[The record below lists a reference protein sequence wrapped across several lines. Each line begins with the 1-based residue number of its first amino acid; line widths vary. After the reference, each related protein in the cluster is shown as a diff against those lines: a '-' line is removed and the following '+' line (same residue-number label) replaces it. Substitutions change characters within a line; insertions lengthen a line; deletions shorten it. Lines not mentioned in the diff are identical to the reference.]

1 MQHYTFLKNDVFI
14 LSKVATNIYKLI
26 IKDAKRT
33 YSEARETQYHI
44 TRRAADK
51 ATATNTRKRGE
62 TTSTNINDNAEMVGE
77 IIFNPPFLK
86 ED

>member
-33 YSEARETQYHI
+33 YSEARETQ
-44 TRRAADK
+44 
-51 ATATNTRKRGE
+51 
-62 TTSTNINDNAEMVGE
+62 
-77 IIFNPPFLK
+77 
-86 ED
+86 